1 MEAHCATTCATQ
13 ADTDHVQTSG
23 MHLRIN
29 LTSDTCTV
37 DASVAKYARVKRTLR
52 SVRTRTCAPFE
63 VLARIGC

>member
-29 LTSDTCTV
+29 LTSDACTV
-37 DASVAKYARVKRTLR
+37 DASVARYARAKPTLR
-52 SVRTRTCAPFE
+52 SGRHFYEPLVSGNNTLD
-63 VLARIGC
+63 V